1 MYLMFSVSFLNL
13 ARTIRVN
20 QWTKNLV
27 VFVAIIFSGKLFD
40 AELFV
45 QSLFA
50 FIIFCLL
57 SSTSYIM
64 NDIVDAPA
72 DRRHPIKK
80 NRPIASGKIP
90 VYQAVIL
97 AILFGG
103 GALTLALVFNAS
115 FFLLCLGFVFWQVF
129 YSFVLKS
136 YAVVD
141 IFAISLSFII
151 RAVAGWVV
159 TGFHIPVWLF
169 LTIFFMSLFIAA
181 IKRNAELSLAGS
193 EARHTLA
200 KYNQNFLNFLI
211 YTFSTAT
218 IIAYC
223 LYSYIEQ
230 PPYVITP
237 VSIFFSSLFPG
248 LEGRKF
254 MTLTIPLVVYA
265 VARYGQLFY
274 TRIEGERPEK
284 VIISDGPLIT
294 AMMLWGGMVITFI
307 YLL

>member
-1 MYLMFSVSFLNL
+1 MQTMVSEGLVNL
-13 ARTIRVN
+13 ARIVRLN

-40 AELFV
+40 AELFLRA
-45 QSLFA
+45 LFA
-50 FIIFCLL
+50 FGIFCLL
-57 SSTSYIM
+57 SSTSYII
-64 NDIVDAPA
+64 NDIIDAPA
-72 DRRHPIKK
+72 DRRHPVKK
-80 NRPIASGKIP
+80 NRPIASGAIAA
-90 VYQAVIL
+90 YQATLISIL
-97 AILFGG
+97 LGG
-103 GALTLALVFNAS
+103 SALLLAVVFDLP
-115 FFLLCLGFVFWQVF
+115 FFLLAVAFLFWQIL

-136 YAVVD
+136 YAVID
-141 IFAISLSFII
+141 IFAISVSFIL
-151 RAVAGWVV
+151 RAFAGWVV

-169 LTIFFMSLFIAA
+169 LTIFFMALFVAA
-181 IKRNAELSLAGS
+181 IKRNAELALAGS

-218 IIAYC
+218 IIAYS

-237 VSIFFSSLFPG
+237 ISIFFASMFPG
-248 LEGRKF
+248 IEGRKL

-265 VARYGQLFY
+265 IARYGQLFY

-284 VIISDGPLIT
+284 VVISDGPLIT
-294 AMMLWGGMVITFI
+294 AMALWGVMVISFI

>member
-1 MYLMFSVSFLNL
+1 MFSVSFFNL

-40 AELFV
+40 GELFTR
-45 QSLFA
+45 SLFA

-103 GALTLALVFNAS
+103 GALTLALVFNTS
-115 FFLLCLGFVFWQVF
+115 FFFLCLGFVFWQVI

-159 TGFHIPVWLF
+159 TGFYIPVWLF

-181 IKRNAELSLAGS
+181 IKRNAELSLGGS

-223 LYSYIEQ
+223 LYSYYEK

-237 VSIFFSSLFPG
+237 TSIFFGSIFPG
-248 LEGRKF
+248 LEGRRL

-294 AMMLWGGMVITFI
+294 AMMIWGGMVITFI

>member
-1 MYLMFSVSFLNL
+1 MFSVSLLNL
-13 ARTIRVN
+13 ARTIRIN

-40 AELFV
+40 AELFAR
-45 QSLFA
+45 SLFA
-50 FIIFCLL
+50 FVIFCLL

-72 DRRHPIKK
+72 DRRHPVKK
-80 NRPIASGKIP
+80 NRPIASGAIP
-90 VYQAVIL
+90 IYQAVL
-97 AILFGG
+97 LGILFGG
-103 GALTLALVFNAS
+103 GALTVALVFDPA
-115 FFLLCLGFVFWQVF
+115 FFLLCLGFVFWQVL

-151 RAVAGWVV
+151 RAFAGWVV

-169 LTIFFMSLFIAA
+169 LTIFFMSLFVAA

-218 IIAYC
+218 ILAYS

-237 VSIFFSSLFPG
+237 VSIFFGSLFPG
-248 LEGRKF
+248 LEGRKL

-265 VARYGQLFY
+265 IARYGQLFY

-284 VIISDGPLIT
+284 VIISDGPLIG
-294 AMMLWGGMVITFI
+294 AMIIWGGMIITFI